1 MGWGDFLT
9 VKMGADAVLQ
19 AIEKVNLDEISV
31 ELTKELEEA
40 KIGSSKYIK
49 VSKRLK
55 IINGLRKAKINPF
68 Q

>member
-1 MGWGDFLT
+1 MT

-40 KIGSSKYIK
+40 KSAAQSI
-49 VSKRLK
+49 LK
-55 IINGLRKAKINPF
+55 FLKD
-68 Q
+68 